1 MATAGAQASHPETLR
16 MTRFYLLAAILIGA
30 LAAPRAAAACDCVQ
44 STTCQGVLRSS
55 AVFVGRVI
63 SVEDPKPAEHRP
75 FAGERRI
82 TFKVTERFIGASGTE
97 VIVWTGMGGGDC
109 GYGFVVGTTYLVYGF
124 STPDGSLST
133 SICSRTQPVSF
144 AGGDLEYLRGL
155 TTSPP
160 VDARAFGRAMS
171 AGKPYRGAR
180 ILAEANDRLI
190 TAVTDADGKFELH
203 GPPGVYRLRVEV
215 PPAMTASAPATV
227 NLFDSRGCGTIAVAV
242 QVAKLR

>member
-1 MATAGAQASHPETLR
+1 
-16 MTRFYLLAAILIGA
+16 
-30 LAAPRAAAACDCVQ
+30 
-44 STTCQGVLRSS
+44 
-55 AVFVGRVI
+55 
-63 SVEDPKPAEHRP
+63 
-75 FAGERRI
+75 
-82 TFKVTERFIGASGTE
+82 
-97 VIVWTGMGGGDC
+97 
-109 GYGFVVGTTYLVYGF
+109 
-124 STPDGSLST
+124 
-133 SICSRTQPVSF
+133 VSF